1 VFNAIPHRA
10 LITVR
15 SANERSIYAD
25 FTILDAD
32 ANMIAILR
40 GVRCQ
45 TAPLRRPL
53 QLEASALLE
62 IPSLQPGALIGEVG
76 VAAGVDSVF
85 KAANTLTA
93 GGARQSEDARQLL
106 DGWATMAAYEIAA
119 ALSTGGKLDTDLVIS
134 RRRWPEAFQPWLLR
148 MLANLQAAGLAS
160 ESDGV

>member
-1 VFNAIPHRA
+1 MDCCAQGIVALFPQLKAEERGVAYVPVRVDEIIPLVFNAIPHRA

-62 IPSLQPGALIGEVG
+62 IPSLHPGALIGEVG
-76 VAAGVDSVF
+76 VAAVSIPF
-85 KAANTLTA
+85 
-93 GGARQSEDARQLL
+93 
-106 DGWATMAAYEIAA
+106 
-119 ALSTGGKLDTDLVIS
+119 S
-134 RRRWPEAFQPWLLR
+134 RRPIH
-148 MLANLQAAGLAS
+148 
-160 ESDGV
+160 